1 MYVNYML
8 RDDTMEY
15 KRIKNLR
22 EDNDLKQKEIAYY
35 LKITQQQYSLYEKGI
50 RDIPVDLLIKLSDYY
65 KVSIDYIVERTNKKN
80 INL

>member
-8 RDDTMEY
+8 RDDIMEY

-50 RDIPVDLLIKLSDYY
+50 RDIPVDLLIRLANYY
-65 KVSIDYIVERTNKKN
+65 NVSIDYIVGRSNNK
-80 INL
+80 I